1 MSSIGR
7 RSRLAT
13 AAVPLVGTAVVL
25 GLLQLLFA
33 VGVIDSS
40 VVSSPTATAAALW
53 ELVTGASAQGVWHE
67 AWETTKVWALALALA
82 IVVAV
87 PLGFLIGSNEGAFRS
102 TRLLVDFLRPI
113 PVVALL
119 PLFILIFSGLRLNVY
134 LAALGAFWPLL
145 IQAIYGVRDVD
156 PIARETA
163 RAYRVGR
170 VRTALF
176 VTLPSA
182 LPYLATGLRIAGT
195 TALAI
200 AVAVE
205 MVVGSPGLGDAI
217 INAQQG
223 LRTDEMYGL
232 IAATGFLG
240 LVLTAILAAAERRT
254 LSWHASQN
262 KVL

>member
-1 MSSIGR
+1 MKLVGK
-7 RSRLAT
+7 RSRLMT
-13 AAVPLVGTAVVL
+13 VVVPLVGTAAVL
-25 GLLQLLFA
+25 AFFQLLFA
-33 VGVIDSS
+33 WGVIDSS
-40 VVSSPTATAAALW
+40 VVSSPTETASALW
-53 ELVTGASAQGVWHE
+53 DLVTGSSAQSLWHE
-67 AWETTKVWALALALA
+67 VWETTKVWALALALA

-87 PLGFLIGSNEGAFRS
+87 PLGFLIGSNEQAFRS

-119 PLFILIFSGLRLNVY
+119 PLFILLFSGLKLNVY

-163 RAYRVGR
+163 RAYRLGR
-170 VRTALF
+170 LRTSVF

-223 LRTDEMYGL
+223 LRTEEMYGL

-240 LVLTAILAAAERRT
+240 LVLTAILVAAERRT
-254 LSWHASQN
+254 LAWHASQSE
-262 KVL
+262 VL